1 MPFYKDVDGA
11 IWLTGHRGNAIFC
24 VSDPTVEDDVPT
36 VGLSMDSAEVE
47 ATFGPL
53 VEVRPTCWEAV

>member
-11 IWLTGHRGNAIFC
+11 IWLTGHRGDAIFF
-24 VSDPTVEDDVPT
+24 VSYPTVEDDVPA
-36 VGLSMDSAEVE
+36 VGLSMDPAEVE

-53 VEVRPTCWEAV
+53 VEIQPACWEEV